1 MLWHLSVGDSAVAL
15 LAAYHELVQ
24 LLDDHDRGP
33 SEFAMLAVVAYECL
47 LV

>member
-1 MLWHLSVGDSAVAL
+1 VLWHLSVGDSAVAL
-15 LAAYHELVQ
+15 LAAYHEPVQ

-33 SEFAMLAVVAYECL
+33 SKLALLAVVADESL